1 MRRIPALLL
10 SVLALGLIPAPA
22 PAADAPGFPESWANG
37 GPYTMSGLKG
47 KLLILYFYEEG

>member
-22 PAADAPGFPESWANG
+22 PAADAPEFPESWANG